1 MSATQHYRINL
12 NEAIWQYQ
20 NKLISGTTL
29 VYYYFRI
36 RFAPGWKIRFSPQKI
51 CTELG
56 ITKDQFYR
64 GLRRVKELMPN

>member
-1 MSATQHYRINL
+1 MSETQHYRINL

-36 RFAPGWKIRFSPQKI
+36 RFAPGCNPSSA
-51 CTELG
+51 
-56 ITKDQFYR
+56 
-64 GLRRVKELMPN
+64 RRNVVLSKLIGHKQ